1 MAGASRDPLEAMRV
15 IKNMSALRAFAAT
28 ALCVS
33 SLLILSGCATTTAG
47 GAVGGDRKQLML
59 VSAEQLDQAAAQ
71 GYAKLKSDSAAKGA
85 LNQDH
90 ALLQRVKAI
99 ANRLEPQTK
108 IFRPDAP
115 GWKWEV
121 NVITSD
127 QVNAF
132 CMPGGKIMVYTGL
145 AKQLGLS
152 DDELAVVIGH
162 EMSHALREHSRE
174 QISQAI
180 AAQTA
185 IGIGAALFGLEQSTA
200 DMAKVGYEALI
211 ATRFSRADEN
221 EADRMGLE
229 LMARAGYDPRT
240 AVTLWRKMIK
250 AKSGSQP
257 PEFLSSHPTDASRVA
272 TIQSLLPTVMPL
284 YVTARR

>member
-15 IKNMSALRAFAAT
+15 NRNMSALRAFAVT

-33 SLLILSGCATTTAG
+33 SLMVSGCVTTTAG
-47 GAVGGDRKQLML
+47 GAVGGDRKQLLL

-174 QISQAI
+174 QISQAL

-185 IGIGAALFGLEQSTA
+185 IGIGSALLGLEQSTA
-200 DMAKVGYEALI
+200 DIANVGYEALI
-211 ATRFSRADEN
+211 ATRFSRTDEN

-229 LMARAGYDPRT
+229 LMARAGYDPRA
-240 AVTLWRKMIK
+240 AVTLWQKMIK

-284 YVTARR
+284 YVTARP

>member
-1 MAGASRDPLEAMRV
+1 
-15 IKNMSALRAFAAT
+15 MSAPRIVAAII
-28 ALCVS
+28 LSLS
-33 SLLILSGCATTTAG
+33 SLAMLSGCASTTSG
-47 GAVGGDRKQLML
+47 GAVGGDRKQLLL
-59 VSAEQLDQAAAQ
+59 VSSQELDQMAAQ
-71 GYAKLKSDSAAKGA
+71 SYAKLKADAAPKGT
-85 LNQDH
+85 LNQDP
-90 ALLQRVKAI
+90 ALLQRVNAI
-99 ANRLEPQTK
+99 ASRLEPQTK

-145 AKQLGLS
+145 AKKLNLS

-174 QISQAI
+174 QVSQAI

-185 IGIGAALFGLEQSTA
+185 IGVGTALLGLGQGSA
-200 DMAKVGYEALI
+200 NIANAGYQALI
-211 ATRFSRADEN
+211 ATRFSRTDEN

-229 LMARAGYDPRT
+229 LMARAGYDPR
-240 AVTLWRKMIK
+240 AGVSLWRKMMN
-250 AKSGSQP
+250 AKTSGAP
-257 PEFLSSHPTDASRVA
+257 APFLSSHPTDASRVQ
-272 TIQSLLPTVMPL
+272 TIESLLPVVMPL
-284 YVTARR
+284 YSAAARAR